1 MELLH
6 AFNQRMARLQLI
18 CAGLSIIGMTI
29 LVTANVFMRVLY
41 GSIFGTVE
49 IAGWLAVCINALALA
64 YSQQRREHVAITM
77 FTDGLPLSYQRG
89 LDALGYIAGII
100 FAAAAVWGLYF
111 YIVNMIRSGQ
121 LSTSLSVIYWPFV
134 AVLLIGMA
142 GLLLVLVEDL
152 AVAIRDIRGGRLGDS
167 RP

>member
-1 MELLH
+1 VEWLRI
-6 AFNQRMARLQLI
+6 FNEKMARLQLV
-18 CAGLSIIGMTI
+18 CAGLALIGMTI
-29 LVTANVFMRVLY
+29 LVSANVLMRVTF

-49 IAGWLAVCINALALA
+49 VAGWLAVCINALALA

-77 FTDGLPLSYQRG
+77 FTDGLSLSYQRG
-89 LDALGYIAGII
+89 LDALGYVAGII
-100 FAAAAVWGLYF
+100 FSAAASWGLYH
-111 YIVNMIRSGQ
+111 YIINMIRSGQ

-134 AVLLIGMA
+134 AVLLIGMI

-152 AVAIRDIRGGRLGDS
+152 AVAIRDIRSGQMGGS